1 MKLILASQS
10 PRRHELLKNVGYDFD
25 VLTVKVSEI
34 LKENLNLAEQIM
46 AVAETKGVSVA
57 QSGKL
62 LKNKN
67 YLIFSADTLVILEGQ
82 VMGKPKNLQEAEK
95 FIRRLSGRTH
105 SVITGICFLLYPSLQ
120 SFKYCEES
128 KVTFR
133 DLSEDE
139 IKNYAS
145 TKEGLDKAGG
155 YAIQEKGS
163 ALVKEVQGSLT
174 NIIGLP
180 MELFEKVMKENGWD
194 KYFRKS

>member
-1 MKLILASQS
+1 M
-10 PRRHELLKNVGYDFD
+10 
-25 VLTVKVSEI
+25 
-34 LKENLNLAEQIM
+34 
-46 AVAETKGVSVA
+46 
-57 QSGKL
+57 
-62 LKNKN
+62 
-67 YLIFSADTLVILEGQ
+67 
-82 VMGKPKNLQEAEK
+82 
-95 FIRRLSGRTH
+95 
-105 SVITGICFLLYPSLQ
+105 
-120 SFKYCEES
+120 
-128 KVTFR
+128 TFR